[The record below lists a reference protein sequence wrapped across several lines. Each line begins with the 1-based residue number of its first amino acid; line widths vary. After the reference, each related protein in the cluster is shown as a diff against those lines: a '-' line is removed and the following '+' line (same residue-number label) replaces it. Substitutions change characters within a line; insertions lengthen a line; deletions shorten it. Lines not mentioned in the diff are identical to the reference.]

1 MATTNDTTQLT
12 GILKHVYAKGIV
24 NAYDFEAPLASKR
37 IKYDYQKAG
46 IGNLYNQPVDLILEH
61 SLTCSA
67 ADSTPTFLA
76 INAGAMQNAQSGG
89 MQMYGRS
96 SVTYEALARAKES
109 GSKAFESAVKRVTG
123 RLAKSHL
130 KRLEMQLITGR
141 RGIAVGSAISGTS
154 TTRALV
160 VSDETW
166 SAARFA
172 GMTGCTLAM
181 QRADRSTAVAPSTGA
196 VGSFTLT
203 SVDVATKTLNI
214 TANSTDATAM
224 DTYWPLGGVLYFES
238 NGTISQFGLT
248 TEIAGLDAWCNMS
261 GTWFNIACSSYDLWN
276 PNVYSTSTGVIS
288 FGKIVEAAEM
298 VGAYGSVRRLC
309 ALVSLKAFSVLNTD
323 IAALR
328 QYDSSYKTTR
338 SEMGVSG
345 IVFNTSIG
353 EIEILPHPL
362 QSDGICHIFAPDEV
376 LRTGA
381 CDIEF
386 VDRGGDKIILESS
399 TTPAGEVRTM
409 SNQQLFVEQPRHLV
423 LMSGITFG

>member
-1 MATTNDTTQLT
+1 
-12 GILKHVYAKGIV
+12 
-24 NAYDFEAPLASKR
+24 
-37 IKYDYQKAG
+37 
-46 IGNLYNQPVDLILEH
+46 
-61 SLTCSA
+61 
-67 ADSTPTFLA
+67 
-76 INAGAMQNAQSGG
+76 MQNAQSGG

-96 SVTYEALARAKES
+96 SVTYEALARAQS
-109 GSKAFESAVKRVTG
+109 GGSKAFESAVKRVTK
-123 RLAKSHL
+123 RLATSHL
-130 KRLEMQLITGR
+130 KRLEMQLICGR
-141 RGIAVGSAISGTS
+141 RGIAVGSAISGSS
-154 TTRALV
+154 TTRALT
-160 VSDETW
+160 VSAETW

-172 GMTGCTLAM
+172 GMTGATLSM
-181 QRADRSTAVAPSTGA
+181 QRADRSTAVAPVAGA
-196 VGSFTLT
+196 AGSFYIS
-203 SVDVATKTLNI
+203 SVDVANRVINI
-214 TANSTDATAM
+214 TANSTDATDM

-238 NGTISQFGLT
+238 NGTISNFGAT

-276 PNVYSTSTGVIS
+276 ANTYSTSTGVLS

-298 VGAYGSVRRLC
+298 TGAYGPAKKLV

-328 QYDSSYKTTR
+328 QYDSSYRTTKG
-338 SEMGVSG
+338 ELGVSG
-345 IVFNTSIG
+345 ISFNTSVG

-386 VDRGGDKIILESS
+386 VTRGNNGNNIILESS
-399 TTPAGEVRTM
+399 TTPAGELRTM